1 MITKQPLSREEQMN
15 VDCIINKLRETMPP
29 AFVRK
34 EIPRLLGGILTV
46 GTIANLDAA
55 KQGPPKLRLKRHVVY
70 EKDSFLEWFKKYLN
84 NKKISN

>member
-1 MITKQPLSREEQMN
+1 MN
-15 VDCIINKLRETMPP
+15 IDSIINKLRETMPP

>member
-1 MITKQPLSREEQMN
+1 MITKQPLSGEEQMN